1 MHDCPAML
9 LNKEEGRMKMELA
22 NMCGL
27 LSSDF
32 FSLSSELRSSNQ
44 LLVSLT
50 SYLLFP
56 CFINRILNKHSDDAY
71 LVEVVK
77 RHFFAEHLFDDLH
90 QDQPLFRWHPR
101 HSYIDSTFVERM
113 KGVEAANSDDVARS
127 ISGETNANTVSY

>member
-1 MHDCPAML
+1 MHDCPAVL
-9 LNKEEGRMKMELA
+9 LNTEEGWMKMELA

-27 LSSDF
+27 LTSDS
-32 FSLSSELRSSNQ
+32 FSLASELVSSNQ

-71 LVEVVK
+71 LVKVVK

-101 HSYIDSTFVERM
+101 RSYIDSTFVERM
-113 KGVEAANSDDVARS
+113 KEVEAANSDDVARS